1 MLLAS
6 FLSSFPHRHMRRTA
20 ARLGGLAVCLALLFS
35 VSSAHAQVPSTDPQ
49 DLESLDELSAA
60 LQVMGDQYADL
71 YVQPVTDAMGS
82 GMNAGLFRTADVSGG
97 LLPGVNLYLGLS
109 VSGALMASSDK
120 AFPADFEQSF
130 AGPEERTYTLRVQ
143 GNAESLP
150 TAFGD
155 TAPPDARLVIEDEAT
170 GVEIGQALLP
180 PGLVDTPVAPL
191 LVPQAG
197 IGSLF
202 GTDVQVRYLPETR
215 IYEYGT
221 VGLFGIAV
229 RHSISQYIPLSP
241 LELSVQGAYNEMS
254 LGTSTISTG
263 TEEVSDVLDASGWA
277 VNLQASKGLPVLP
290 VTFYGGLQYE
300 TFDVEY
306 SYVFDP
312 SSTEGGAFAPGP
324 VRLTLDQSAANQF
337 RGIAGVSIT
346 LAIVRLNVDYALAAN
361 DAVTFGLGVRL

>member
-1 MLLAS
+1 
-6 FLSSFPHRHMRRTA
+6 MRRTA
-20 ARLGGLAVCLALLFS
+20 TRLGSLAVCLALLFS
-35 VSSAHAQVPSTDPQ
+35 VSSAHAQDPQ

-60 LQVMGDQYADL
+60 LQVMGDRYADL

-97 LLPGVNLYLGLS
+97 ILPGVDLYLGLS

-120 AFPADFEQSF
+120 AFSANFREEIE
-130 AGPEERTYTLRVQ
+130 GPLGETTYTLRVE
-143 GNAESLP
+143 GDTESLP
-150 TAFGD
+150 TAFGN
-155 TAPPDARLVIEDEAT
+155 TAPPKSRLVIESDGEKLGEAR
-170 GVEIGQALLP
+170 LP

-263 TEEVSDVLDASGWA
+263 TGEVSDVLDASGWA

-324 VRLTLDQSAANQF
+324 VSLTLDQSAANQF

-361 DAVTFGLGVRL
+361 DAVTFGLGVKL